1 MPWACDSTQSWS
13 GVTHSTRVAGC
24 CSSSSNPRE
33 GLSVTSYR
41 YPLETD
47 GLTA

>member
-1 MPWACDSTQSWS
+1 MPWACDSTHCWP

-24 CSSSSNPRE
+24 CSFSSNPSD